1 MDADGVV
8 QDYVEVHNG
17 SEWKYESMLM
27 YTTDNTG
34 EVTPPEVK
42 QKAIESFMTNFVVKW
57 DSAKGVVYK

>member
-1 MDADGVV
+1 
-8 QDYVEVHNG
+8 
-17 SEWKYESMLM
+17 MLM